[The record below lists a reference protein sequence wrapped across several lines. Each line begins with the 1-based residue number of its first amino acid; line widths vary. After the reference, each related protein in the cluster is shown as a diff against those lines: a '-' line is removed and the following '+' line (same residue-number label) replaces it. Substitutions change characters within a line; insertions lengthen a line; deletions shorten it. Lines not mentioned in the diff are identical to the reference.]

1 LNVALAANGGVASA
15 QNYTQDGVNPVFTS
29 SPAYAND
36 GVRYL
41 TPSGDQYWRDE
52 HGLSSWLQIDFN
64 GARTI
69 NEIDVGTVRDDYATQ
84 GDPATTQTFTAY
96 GATSF
101 EVQYL
106 NGSTWTT
113 VPGGQITGKNQ
124 VWRTLSFSALT
135 TSAIRVRINAAVDG
149 VARLDEVE
157 AWSAT
162 GPVPPAKNVALG
174 SNGGVASAQNYTADY
189 SGLSFRHHTLM
200 TGCVIWEQTAITTG
214 EMNTVCPEAV
224 RWTREAA
231 RQGDAIAQYN
241 LGQAYLDGEGVRENQ
256 KYARA
261 SLSKA
266 AKQGHKKATQ
276 LLKSLEHS
284 K

>member
-1 LNVALAANGGVASA
+1 MDFAKDQKEYGYRNGQLLVTAGTSGRLNVALAANGGVAMA
-15 QNYTQDGVNPVFTS
+15 QNYTADYSGLSFRPS
-29 SPAYAND
+29 YAND
-36 GVRYL
+36 GVRYM

-52 HGLSSWLQIDFN
+52 HGLSSCLQIDFK

-69 NEIDVGTVRDDYATQ
+69 NKIDVGTVRDDYATQ

-113 VPGGQITGKNQ
+113 VPGGAITGNNQ

-157 AWSAT
+157 A
-162 GPVPPAKNVALG
+162 
-174 SNGGVASAQNYTADY
+174 
-189 SGLSFRHHTLM
+189 
-200 TGCVIWEQTAITTG
+200 
-214 EMNTVCPEAV
+214 
-224 RWTREAA
+224 
-231 RQGDAIAQYN
+231 
-241 LGQAYLDGEGVRENQ
+241 
-256 KYARA
+256 
-261 SLSKA
+261 
-266 AKQGHKKATQ
+266 
-276 LLKSLEHS
+276 
-284 K
+284 